1 MIRISDRKGD
11 RIMAVHDDAGILV
24 IEDTR
29 MRLYMP
35 DGVDENNPPAHLVF
49 MTVLAAFVRSEDG
62 RQILSDWAAGQTQ
75 IGAVADAVEPET
87 GDAPQ

>member
-11 RIMAVHDDAGILV
+11 RIMAVHDDAGILA
-24 IEDTR
+24 IEEGR

-35 DGVDENNPPAHLVF
+35 DGVDENDPPAHLVF

-62 RQILSDWAAGQTQ
+62 RQILSDWAAGPSQL
-75 IGAVADAVEPET
+75 GSVADAVDPT
-87 GDAPQ
+87 P

>member
-11 RIMAVHDDAGILV
+11 RIMSVHDDAGILAV
-24 IEDTR
+24 EEGR

-62 RQILSDWAAGQTQ
+62 RQMLSDWAAGQSQLGGTP
-75 IGAVADAVEPET
+75 DANEPT
-87 GDAPQ
+87 P

>member
-11 RIMAVHDDAGILV
+11 RIMAVHDDAGILAV
-24 IEDTR
+24 EEGR

-35 DGVDENNPPAHLVF
+35 DGVDENDPPAHLVF

-62 RQILSDWAAGQTQ
+62 RQMLSDWAAGQTQ
-75 IGAVADAVEPET
+75 LGSVADAAEPT
-87 GDAPQ
+87 P

>member
-11 RIMAVHDDAGILV
+11 RIMSVHDDAAILAL
-24 IEDTR
+24 EEGR
-29 MRLYMP
+29 MRLFMP

-62 RQILSDWAAGQTQ
+62 RQILNDWAAGQQQ
-75 IGAVADAVEPET
+75 IGGVAEDGPPAQE
-87 GDAPQ
+87 